1 MTGSITSD
9 ATGNQLTSASYEFNV
24 SLQIREKIAKN
35 YTAATRDRSC
45 FKLRCNTDKEIQLTV
60 KQTASVSL
68 QPLLIERCFGVLL
81 SPGKLVRQ
89 ADMQLLDMAI
99 MGYDKPAT
107 STSHAITSNAQAI
120 SPLSPY
126 VIRAEWKAGDK
137 NFEQLNA
144 ESAKTDITVAV
155 DLVIK
160 GIREP
165 VRFIIETTVVIQPQN
180 EIRIM
185 DHFNFSGNKKSMLQ
199 RFYLQLKDSGEGS
212 WEVVSIDPT
221 GEIIEQATPSGTQS
235 ALLKNLGIS
244 SFSKMVRSTSAISIE
259 QDDSADEYSSDGDE
273 PLLSGTGEV
282 SMDCSQETL
291 DEWKP
296 MLGEWNEKRP
306 KSLATLVRSGI
317 PEALRGNVWQRL
329 VNVEDSVKL
338 IDMYR
343 VLLTKETSCES
354 VISRDIHRT
363 FPAHKRF
370 KEMGGAGKRHVI
382 QQ

>member
-9 ATGNQLTSASYEFNV
+9 ATGNQLSSAGYDFSV
-24 SLQIREKIAKN
+24 SLQIREKIAKNN

-45 FKLRCNTDKEIQLTV
+45 FKLRCNTDKEIAITV
-60 KQTASVSL
+60 KQTPSTLL

-89 ADMQLLDMAI
+89 ADMQLLDMVM
-99 MGYDKPAT
+99 MGYEKPPSSTPAIAT
-107 STSHAITSNAQAI
+107 I
-120 SPLSPY
+120 SPLAPY
-126 VIRAEWKAGDK
+126 IIRAEWLANDK
-137 NFEQLNA
+137 NFEQLNS
-144 ESAKTDITVAV
+144 ESAKMYITIAV

-165 VRFIIETTVVIQPQN
+165 VRFIIETSVIVQPQS
-180 EIRIM
+180 EMRLM
-185 DHFNFSGNKKSMLQ
+185 DHFSFSGSKKSMMQ

-212 WEVVSIDPT
+212 WEVVSIDPSD
-221 GEIIEQATPSGTQS
+221 EIIEKSTSGSGQS
-235 ALLKNLGIS
+235 SLLKNFGIN
-244 SFSKMVRSTSAISIE
+244 SFSKMVRSTSAVSIE

-282 SMDCSQETL
+282 SQDCSQETL

-296 MLGEWNEKRP
+296 MLMEWNEKRP
-306 KSLATLVRSGI
+306 KSLAALVRNGI

-329 VNVEDSVKL
+329 ANVEDSARI

-343 VLLTKETSCES
+343 VLLTKETKCED
-354 VISRDIHRT
+354 VIQRDIHRT
-363 FPAHKRF
+363 YPAHKKFRDT
-370 KEMGGAGKRHVI
+370 GGTGEHSH
-382 QQ
+382 